1 MKRGAT
7 LAGGLAVLMLG
18 GCAKKQAIAPVPVP
32 PRPVATPQPRIQRPR
47 APAAQQPAAVP
58 VPAPP
63 KAVPQRA
70 PLTLESSNDP
80 LPERSSVES
89 TMRDAQ
95 GLLAQLNRRNLTGT
109 ASEDRKRIV
118 SMLDLAQQAFA
129 RGDLR
134 QANDLSGRA
143 AVLARTLLNAK

>member
-1 MKRGAT
+1 
-7 LAGGLAVLMLG
+7 
-18 GCAKKQAIAPVPVP
+18 
-32 PRPVATPQPRIQRPR
+32 
-47 APAAQQPAAVP
+47 
-58 VPAPP
+58 
-63 KAVPQRA
+63 
-70 PLTLESSNDP
+70 
-80 LPERSSVES
+80 
-89 TMRDAQ
+89 MRDAQ